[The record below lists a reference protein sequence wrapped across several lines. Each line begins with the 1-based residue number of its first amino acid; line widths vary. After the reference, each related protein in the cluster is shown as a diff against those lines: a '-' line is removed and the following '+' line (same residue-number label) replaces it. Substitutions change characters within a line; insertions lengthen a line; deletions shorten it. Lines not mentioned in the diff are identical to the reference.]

1 MTADLAL
8 PPRTRLVSM
17 AAVISVALIF
27 GLTYSLSAALIALDL
42 AERGYGETMIGL
54 NAAMHAL
61 GTLLVAPILPRL
73 VGKIGPRRIVV
84 ISLGVAAV
92 TLALFPASPLLW
104 LWFPLRFVLGAAS
117 EVLFVL
123 SETWTNSLAEEKTR
137 ARSMAAY
144 MIAMSLGM
152 ALGPLILSIVG
163 SQGAL
168 PYLIGTVLC
177 IGALVLVAAPIVKA
191 PHFEEPEV
199 SNPLHYV
206 ALAPLAIATT
216 VLIAAL
222 ESSGLSFLALYAMGH
237 GWDEA
242 GAATLISAMMFGA
255 IVCQVPIGYLGDVLD
270 RRRLVIGLALVATIG
285 AAAWPFVLH
294 EAFIA
299 YPLLFVWGGA
309 FVGIYTI
316 MLTVVGSRFHGS
328 DLVGV
333 YAVMG
338 LSWGGGLL
346 LGPALAGFAM
356 DRLEHGLPIFA
367 AAACLAYALFATASR
382 SKA

>member
-8 PPRTRLVSM
+8 APRTRFVSM
-17 AAVISVALIF
+17 AAVISVAMIF
-27 GLTYSLSAALIALDL
+27 GLTYSLSAALIAIDL
-42 AERGYGETMIGL
+42 AERGFGETMIGL

-61 GTLLVAPILPRL
+61 GTLLVAPILPKL
-73 VGKIGPRRIVV
+73 VGRIGPRRIVV
-84 ISLGVAAV
+84 IALAVAAV

-177 IGALVLVAAPIVKA
+177 VGALVLVLAPMVKA

-206 ALAPLAIATT
+206 RLAPLAIATT
-216 VLIAAL
+216 ILIAAL
-222 ESSGLSFLALYAMGH
+222 ESSGLSFLALYAMGQ
-237 GWDEA
+237 GWDES
-242 GAATLISAMMFGA
+242 GAASLISTMMFGA
-255 IVCQVPIGYLGDVLD
+255 IVCQVPVGYLGDVMD
-270 RRRLVIGLALVATIG
+270 RRRLVVTLALVATAG

-294 EAFIA
+294 DPLIA

-316 MLTVVGSRFHGS
+316 MLTVVGSRFQGS

-367 AAACLAYALFATASR
+367 AAACLAYALYAMRTR
-382 SKA
+382 SHA

>member
-1 MTADLAL
+1 MTAADAMSA
-8 PPRTRLVSM
+8 RTRLVSM
-17 AAVISVALIF
+17 AAVISVAMIF

-42 AERGYGETMIGL
+42 AERGFGETMIGF

-61 GTLLVAPILPRL
+61 GTLLVAPILPKL
-73 VGKIGPRRIVV
+73 VGRIGPRRIVV
-84 ISLGVAAV
+84 LALAVAAV
-92 TLALFPASPLLW
+92 TLMLFPASPLIW

-163 SQGAL
+163 SAGAP

-177 IGALVLVAAPIVKA
+177 VAALVLVATPVVKA

-199 SNPLHYV
+199 SNPLHYLR
-206 ALAPLAIATT
+206 LAPLAIATT

-222 ESSGLSFLALYAMGH
+222 ESSGLSFLAIYAMGQ
-237 GWDEA
+237 GWDES
-242 GAATLISAMMFGA
+242 GAASLISTMMFGA
-255 IVCQVPIGYLGDVLD
+255 IVMQIPIGYLGDVMD
-270 RRRLVIGLALVATIG
+270 RRRLVVLLAIVATVG

-294 EAFIA
+294 DPFIA

-316 MLTVVGSRFHGS
+316 MLTVVGSRFQGS

-333 YAVMG
+333 YALMG

-367 AAACLAYALFATASR
+367 AIACLLYAFYAMRTR
-382 SKA
+382 SQV